1 VSPVSIEDLVTFYAD
16 SWIGGD
22 RNAVRQLLS
31 PEAEIEWNLD
41 MAVDDE
47 ELVRT
52 LSRIAQFADGVTVF
66 SKVCNELGAALVYDC
81 VAPFGAA
88 RMAEFLTV
96 DDGEITRVRQIY
108 DSVAINRYFPGLV
121 ENEDDEYYR
130 D

>member
-1 VSPVSIEDLVTFYAD
+1 VSTDNVVTFYTD

-22 RNAVRQLLS
+22 LGAVRQLLS

-41 MAVDDE
+41 LAVDDE
-47 ELVRT
+47 ELVQT
-52 LSRIAQFADGVTVF
+52 LNRIAAFADGVTVF

-81 VAPFGAA
+81 AAPFGTA

-96 DDGEITRVRQIY
+96 DDGRITRVRQIY
-108 DSVAINRYFPGLV
+108 DAVAINRFFPGLV
-121 ENEDDEYYR
+121 ENEDDEYYE